1 MTAKEK
7 TQKLYNKFFDWYPK
21 QDAQFIAIQCVL
33 IMANE
38 FLEYHKDQESKE
50 DVFYYK
56 YWQDVKEELKK
67 YE

>member
-7 TQKLYNKFFDWYPK
+7 TQELYNKFFNWYPK
-21 QDAQFIAIQCVL
+21 QDAQFIATNCVL
-33 IMANE
+33 IVVDE

-50 DVFYYK
+50 DIFYYK